1 MEIKSSLINDK
12 DFVEVKKSLITVS
25 EIDHEENFRVKTLEY
40 INDSSDDNNDM
51 FFFDMLEFTR
61 FLDPNDEAV
70 AYTTPEHLIYL
81 NCPNGGNI
89 GKSVRKWD
97 FVYDHECLHQLW
109 DTFGVA
115 EKLKNEGKKYDHKL
129 LNYASDCVIND
140 YLYFY
145 RKKDRPDNLITP
157 EYIKEQF
164 GVEYDRKVDTQYT
177 LYLKLLDVIE
187 KVKKDPKYQ
196 DQPEEGEQ
204 QGQSQGGDGQSS
216 SGSGQSQ
223 GSKGQSNSNNQDNNK
238 SPEDKAQDSAKE
250 AQDSADKAKEAAGDN
265 EEKKNAAK
273 KAQDHANKAKEEAD
287 KAKKAAKEGDK
298 EAAEDHAKKAKE
310 EADKAKEAAKKAGV
324 KDDSK
329 EDQKSDKGGKE
340 QGHSD
345 NEDTPNESEVNIDEI
360 KKKAEELIEKYK
372 KKIAGDFGKFI
383 NKCKASQ
390 QLRKSGL
397 STGTVKGAIGWN
409 KQMNS
414 YINAYVKK
422 KVFQKKR
429 ELESTYS
436 RVKRGSGYIEYGQP
450 IKPGKK
456 IKENKLTINVAFYID
471 RSGSMG
477 NCIKQVFDACYVISE
492 SLKKQFRKEK
502 VVDEV
507 TFKLYAFNDFMK
519 EIKYGN
525 RTEASGGTMGFDSI
539 LNFITKN
546 TDSFMINVIITDAQ
560 FSINKNEVKTF
571 MKDIAGMILFITN
584 EESVEM
590 KELSKQYSTQLF
602 YIKADHNFSIDK

>member
-12 DFVEVKKSLITVS
+12 DFVEVKKSLITAS
-25 EIDHEENFRVKTLEY
+25 EIDHEENFRVRTLEY

-61 FLDPNDEAV
+61 FLDPNDEAI

-109 DTFGVA
+109 DTFGVG

-204 QGQSQGGDGQSS
+204 QGQSQGGDGQSQGGDGQS
-216 SGSGQSQ
+216 SSRNGQSQ
-223 GSKGQSNSNNQDNNK
+223 GSN
-238 SPEDKAQDSAKE
+238 
-250 AQDSADKAKEAAGDN
+250 
-265 EEKKNAAK
+265 
-273 KAQDHANKAKEEAD
+273 
-287 KAKKAAKEGDK
+287 
-298 EAAEDHAKKAKE
+298 
-310 EADKAKEAAKKAGV
+310 
-324 KDDSK
+324 K
-329 EDQKSDKGGKE
+329 EDQKNSQGSKEQQGQSQGGDGQNQKSNKEDQKNGQGGKG
-340 QGHSD
+340 QGHMD

-383 NKCKASQ
+383 TKCKASQ
-390 QLRKSGL
+390 ELRKSGL
-397 STGTVKGAIGWN
+397 STGVVKGTSGWN

-414 YINAYVKK
+414 YINSYVKT

-429 ELESTYS
+429 EWESTYS

-450 IKPGKK
+450 ILPGRK
-456 IKENKLTINVAFYID
+456 IKEQKLTINVAFYID
-471 RSGSMG
+471 RSYSMY

-492 SLKKQFRKEK
+492 SLKKQFSKER

-525 RTEASGGTMGFDSI
+525 RADAAGGTMGFDSI

-560 FSINKNEVKTF
+560 FPINKNEVKTF
-571 MKDIAGMILFITN
+571 MKDISGMILFITN
-584 EESVEM
+584 EGSDEM

-602 YIKADHNFSIDK
+602 YIKADHDFHIDK